1 MTDIS
6 ISVNY
11 DSDECDSVQ
20 LEVELRNEPFLFGTW
35 DVDARLKGQVLRPVG
50 NWTEICVHNEND
62 CDFLEIDLPLTKD
75 YRLQRFFLL
84 DNADQ
89 ILILGDTLLWDGDA
103 EKPAI
108 QNALCYESRLLFS
121 PSMQIQADRQATEL
135 NFCPIKSRAAKPS
148 VRVLPLAL
156 PEWKATQPQLS
167 QPILGSLT
175 AEDNA
180 LILRQEIVGRA
191 LFAPLFFDLNP
202 KRQKKNYTWRH
213 LTVGEDLKRVPEDQ
227 AVGYH
232 VRLGKEQYLLYH
244 SMTPPAN
251 RTVLGHNL
259 IDDLCFARFD
269 PSTGVEALVEVQQEL
284 D

>member
-1 MTDIS
+1 MNEIS

-11 DSDECDSVQ
+11 NSQECDSVQ
-20 LEVELRNEPFLFGTW
+20 LEVELQNEPFLFGTW
-35 DVDARLKGQVLRPVG
+35 DVDVWFKGQALRPVG
-50 NWTEICVHNEND
+50 NWTEICVYSEND

-89 ILILGDTLLWDGDA
+89 ILILGDTLLWDGNG
-103 EKPAI
+103 KK
-108 QNALCYESRLLFS
+108 QTLKNVLRYESRLLFS
-121 PSMQIQADRQATEL
+121 PSMQVQTDRQATEL
-135 NFCPIKSRAAKPS
+135 DFRSSRSSASKCP

-156 PEWKATQPQLS
+156 SEWKVN
-167 QPILGSLT
+167 PIPKVIQGSLT
-175 AEDNA
+175 TEDNT
-180 LILRQEIVGRA
+180 LILRQETTGQSM
-191 LFAPLFFDLNP
+191 FAPLFFDL
-202 KRQKKNYTWRH
+202 KSLRRKKPYTWRH
-213 LTVGEDLKRVPEDQ
+213 LTVGEDLQPVPNDK

-232 VRLGKEQYLLYH
+232 IRLGKEQYLLYH

-269 PSTGVEALVEVQQEL
+269 PDTGVEALVEVQQEI